1 MVRKYKIQS
10 LLLILGLLVF
20 SALPVFAQDIFKID
34 IGKTGGKFSDWVQ
47 KQRENYES
55 VLEQIS
61 ESQFATVIGDGIKS
75 AKEGIQYAKETYN
88 AALEKYEE
96 VKNAVL
102 DSPEYRMA
110 LVSQKIAEESLKL
123 ESLHQEQKTTIEN
136 LNISAN
142 AEIEAT
148 RAKIKQAENNFS
160 IMAAAYEQEL
170 AKASAEDRPKV
181 EQKIADFQSGSSA
194 ELKALEAKVPEI
206 LAQMMSEVEVV
217 NEDFT
222 KRIEDQTIK
231 INQLRQQL
239 NGLVSDTFGQN
250 DDTITSASPEQSIA
264 STMEEL
270 SIRKG
275 AKLSLK
281 DIKELEKR
289 RFLKSNS
296 VISQSAANAAEVITS
311 TIDTDNEQQNSAAI
325 SETVNGK
332 SEAVQIAIK
341 GMITQ
346 IETLQKYLILE
357 LLALEEE
364 TVKIMVNSDIETSD
378 PKVIIDIC
386 DYIEEEADDTAAE
399 AATTNEPA
407 SSDTDDTSQEGGS
420 IADFIGGIF

>member
-20 SALPVFAQDIFKID
+20 SASPVFAQDIFKID

-181 EQKIADFQSGSSA
+181 EQKIAD
-194 ELKALEAKVPEI
+194 
-206 LAQMMSEVEVV
+206 QMER
-217 NEDFT
+217 
-222 KRIEDQTIK
+222 KR
-231 INQLRQQL
+231 
-239 NGLVSDTFGQN
+239 
-250 DDTITSASPEQSIA
+250 
-264 STMEEL
+264 
-270 SIRKG
+270 
-275 AKLSLK
+275 
-281 DIKELEKR
+281 
-289 RFLKSNS
+289 
-296 VISQSAANAAEVITS
+296 
-311 TIDTDNEQQNSAAI
+311 QNS
-325 SETVNGK
+325 
-332 SEAVQIAIK
+332 
-341 GMITQ
+341 
-346 IETLQKYLILE
+346 LIHRRR
-357 LLALEEE
+357 
-364 TVKIMVNSDIETSD
+364 I
-378 PKVIIDIC
+378 
-386 DYIEEEADDTAAE
+386 
-399 AATTNEPA
+399 
-407 SSDTDDTSQEGGS
+407 
-420 IADFIGGIF
+420 

>member
-20 SALPVFAQDIFKID
+20 SASPVFAQDIFKID

-181 EQKIADFQSGSSA
+181 EQKIADFQCGSSA
-194 ELKALEAKVPEI
+194 ELKALEAEVPEI
-206 LAQMMSEVEVV
+206 IAQMLSEVAVV

-399 AATTNEPA
+399 AAMTNEPA

>member
-206 LAQMMSEVEVV
+206 IAQMMSEVAVV